1 MDIRLTSLRRLIAR
15 PRSIWYGALIGAIA
29 VLLAACSS
37 TAPADNGNGTPTPTV
52 PDEVPEGLD
61 AVWETWVALQ
71 DDFIRR
77 DELTVESI
85 TEAAIRGILD
95 SLDDPY
101 SSYLTPQ
108 DFRITNDD
116 HSGEFGGIGAE
127 VTVRD
132 GRITILAP
140 LPDSP
145 ALRAGI
151 LAGDV
156 ILTVNGGSLGGKT
169 LLEAVLLIRGPEG
182 EPVTLEVL
190 HEGASVPEE
199 ITIVRET
206 IAVSN
211 LESRLLEPGI
221 GYVRFSSFD
230 SPTAQQLGEAIEEL
244 GSEGM
249 EGLVLD
255 LRNNGG
261 GLLEAAI
268 GVASQFLDDGLVL
281 YSVGPSG
288 DRTDYDVRR
297 GGAGTDLPLVVLVNG
312 FSASASEVVTGA
324 LQDTGRA
331 TVVGT
336 TTFGK
341 GSVGQLSSLSDG
353 GGLSF
358 TIAQWY
364 TPNDRLIEGTG
375 LEPDVEVGEPESAR
389 ALRELFALVV
399 PLCNAYGEVEGEVS
413 GPEGFTEAT
422 EQLCQPSELGAAQ
435 EMAEAQ
441 LQRAVEVLKEKLGG
455 AP

>member
-1 MDIRLTSLRRLIAR
+1 LDIRLPPLRHLVAR
-15 PRSIWYGALIGAIA
+15 PRSIWYGVLTGTIA

-37 TAPADNGNGTPTPTV
+37 TAPADNGNGTPTPAV
-52 PDEVPEGLD
+52 PNEVPEGLD

-85 TEAAIRGILD
+85 TEAAIRGILV

-108 DFRITNDD
+108 DFQITTDD
-116 HSGEFGGIGAE
+116 HSGEFGGIGAV

-132 GRITILAP
+132 GRIMILAP
-140 LPDSP
+140 LPNSP

-156 ILTVNGGSLGGKT
+156 ILTVHGESLEGKT

-182 EPVTLEVL
+182 EPVTMEVL
-190 HEGASVPEE
+190 HEGASVSEE

-206 IAVSN
+206 IEVSN

-221 GYVRFSSFD
+221 GYVQFSSFD
-230 SPTAQQLGEAIEEL
+230 SPTAQQLAEAIEEL
-244 GSEGM
+244 GNQGM

-261 GLLEAAI
+261 GLLDAAI

-288 DRTDYDVRR
+288 DRTDYAVRR
-297 GGAGTDLPLVVLVNG
+297 GGSGTDLSLVVLVNG

-341 GSVGQLSSLSDG
+341 GSVGQLSPLSDG
-353 GGLSF
+353 SGLSF

-364 TPNDRLIEGTG
+364 TPNDRLIEGIG
-375 LEPDVEVGEPESAR
+375 LEPDVEVGAPESVR
-389 ALRELFALVV
+389 ALREIFALTV

-413 GPEGFTEAT
+413 GPKGFTEAI

-441 LQRAVEVLKEKLGG
+441 LQRAVEVLKEKLGR